1 MINVKLIYKI
11 LGALLF
17 LESLFMLI
25 CLGISLTYHED
36 DVFSFIISILVTQ
49 LGAYILRYMGRHA
62 NNNMSRKDSFL
73 VVTLTWA
80 VYSLFGTLPYVIG
93 GYITDFT
100 NAYFEAMSGFTTTG
114 ASILTDVEHL
124 PHGILFW
131 RTFSQW
137 IGALGIV
144 FFTIAVLPSM
154 VGGSVKVFAV
164 ETTGPIKTKLHPRLS
179 TSAKSIWTVFLVL
192 TVACFGVFYLLGMNC
207 FDAINYSMTTIAT
220 GGFSPH
226 NDSVA
231 HFHSPA
237 MEYTSTLF
245 CFLSGINFILLYRLF
260 VKRDVTGMLNNSEIK
275 VYSGLTLF
283 FTAFIMVMLMQ
294 SNGYA
299 PERALRCALYQVV
312 SFITTTGLYN
322 DDASKWP
329 HVTWVILALCM
340 FCGACAGSTSGGFK
354 CIRVTMLFK
363 IMRNEF
369 KQILHPK
376 AVLPLKIGDTNVNMQ
391 QRVTLMAFLTTYLA
405 LSVFCA
411 VVMIAAGVDITN
423 AITITISTLSN
434 VGPTLGNEIG
444 PTMSWSDLPG
454 FAKWICSV
462 LMLMGRLEIFS
473 VLIIFT
479 PLFWKDR

>member
-1 MINVKLIYKI
+1 
-11 LGALLF
+11 
-17 LESLFMLI
+17 
-25 CLGISLTYHED
+25 
-36 DVFSFIISILVTQ
+36 
-49 LGAYILRYMGRHA
+49 
-62 NNNMSRKDSFL
+62 MSS
-73 VVTLTWA
+73 
-80 VYSLFGTLPYVIG
+80 
-93 GYITDFT
+93 
-100 NAYFEAMSGFTTTG
+100 
-114 ASILTDVEHL
+114 
-124 PHGILFW
+124 
-131 RTFSQW
+131 
-137 IGALGIV
+137 
-144 FFTIAVLPSM
+144 
-154 VGGSVKVFAV
+154 
-164 ETTGPIKTKLHPRLS
+164 
-179 TSAKSIWTVFLVL
+179 
-192 TVACFGVFYLLGMNC
+192 

-245 CFLSGINFILLYRLF
+245 CFLSGINFILLFRLF
-260 VKRDVTGMLNNSEIK
+260 VKRDVTGLLNNTEIK
-275 VYSGLTLF
+275 VYTGLTLV
-283 FTAFIMVMLMQ
+283 FTAFVMLMLMH

-312 SFITTTGLYN
+312 SFLTTTGLYN
-322 DDASKWP
+322 DDAAKWP
-329 HVTWVILALCM
+329 HVTWMVLALCM

-354 CIRVTMLFK
+354 CIRVAMLFK
-363 IMRNEF
+363 VMRNEF

-391 QRVTLMAFLTTYLA
+391 QRVTLMAFLTTYLV
-405 LSVFCA
+405 LCVFCA
-411 VVMIAAGVDITN
+411 VVMIVAGVDITN

-444 PTMSWSDLPG
+444 PTMSWNDLPD

-479 PLFWKDR
+479 PLFLKDR